1 MPSRFFQYGGLV
13 HVRDHM
19 PVFLRNEKFGNGS
32 AYHFSACFS
41 GTIVSAIG
49 NDSRNR

>member
-19 PVFLRNEKFGNGS
+19 PVFLRNEKFGNRS
-32 AYHFSACFS
+32 TYYSSACFS
-41 GTIVSAIG
+41 GLML
-49 NDSRNR
+49 